1 MQMVLHVWLLFL
13 LVIIASLSVVILTIC
28 SIEVIEVGHH
38 SIVRR
43 DVISVTI
50 IFSAEWI
57 SHLG

>member
-1 MQMVLHVWLLFL
+1 MQMVLHVWLLLL
-13 LVIIASLSVVILTIC
+13 LVIIASLSVVILTVC
-28 SIEVIEVGHH
+28 AIEVIEVRHH

-50 IFSAEWI
+50 IFGSEWI